1 MIKTTTSWKTT
12 NELLDET
19 IKNVL
24 QLIDWVDADIQHNQE
39 NEYLGVLEIDFAR
52 RKNLKEALAL
62 LNECHK

>member
-1 MIKTTTSWKTT
+1 MIKTTTPWKTT
-12 NELLDET
+12 NELVDET

-39 NEYLGVLEIDFAR
+39 NDYVGVLEIDFAR

-62 LNECHK
+62 LNQCHK

>member
-1 MIKTTTSWKTT
+1 MKTTTSWKTT
-12 NELLDET
+12 NDLVDET
-19 IKNVL
+19 IANVL

-39 NEYLGVLEIDFAR
+39 NEYVGVLEIDFAR